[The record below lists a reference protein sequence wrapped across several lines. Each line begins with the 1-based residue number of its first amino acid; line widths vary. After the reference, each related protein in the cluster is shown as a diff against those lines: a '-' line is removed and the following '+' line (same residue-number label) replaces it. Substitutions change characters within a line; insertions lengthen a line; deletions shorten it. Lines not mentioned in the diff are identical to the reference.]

1 MNTNGGLFA
10 NDITFVYV
18 TVVENSGTQVNSTD
32 NGSDAGS
39 LTSFGSIVAKPTS
52 GGSNCTFG
60 PSGTTTSNGYNFS
73 DDASASVGCKF
84 NQATDLV
91 GPGNDPQLAP
101 LANNGGPTQTR
112 MPSPTSPVVDAIPTS
127 NCSFAGV
134 TVDQRGVTCP
144 VGPRCDIGSVETK
157 GVPRTIDDC
166 KDGGWQNLVDDQGR
180 PFKNQ
185 GDCVSF

>member
-1 MNTNGGLFA
+1 
-10 NDITFVYV
+10 
-18 TVVENSGTQVNSTD
+18 
-32 NGSDAGS
+32 
-39 LTSFGSIVAKPTS
+39 
-52 GGSNCTFG
+52 
-60 PSGTTTSNGYNFS
+60 
-73 DDASASVGCKF
+73 
-84 NQATDLV
+84 
-91 GPGNDPQLAP
+91 
-101 LANNGGPTQTR
+101 